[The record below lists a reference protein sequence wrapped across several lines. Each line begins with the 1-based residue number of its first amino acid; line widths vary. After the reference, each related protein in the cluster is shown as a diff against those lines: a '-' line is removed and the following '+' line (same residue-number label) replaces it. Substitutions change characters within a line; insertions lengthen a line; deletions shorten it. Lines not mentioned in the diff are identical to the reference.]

1 MRPRRASPLQ
11 IIHFM
16 GNRVWLRCSPAWLD
30 SQFECLILQHI
41 TQKNICDMAFFPR
54 NSIMHTESFEIF
66 SPQKTLFLHHL
77 CSLLRALNK
86 KSSAYKPSPR
96 HLLSGDTKGS
106 ASAYTIWAYFG
117 YNQRVSSSVF
127 QRSPIIIVV
136 GSMVKTNAQTNV
148 WKKFQNCPPKRWLVE
163 GSRFN

>member
-1 MRPRRASPLQ
+1 MTWLFFHEIALCTQRAS
-11 IIHFM
+11 
-16 GNRVWLRCSPAWLD
+16 R
-30 SQFECLILQHI
+30 
-41 TQKNICDMAFFPR
+41 FFLPK
-54 NSIMHTESFEIF
+54 
-66 SPQKTLFLHHL
+66 KTLFLHHL

-117 YNQRVSSSVF
+117 NNQRVSSSEF

-136 GSMVKTNAQTNV
+136 DFLTSLPLKRTLILAESLTSDPYNRGFF
-148 WKKFQNCPPKRWLVE
+148 KKRKSVYGL
-163 GSRFN
+163 SYS

>member
-1 MRPRRASPLQ
+1 MVTL
-11 IIHFM
+11 
-16 GNRVWLRCSPAWLD
+16 LT
-30 SQFECLILQHI
+30 CLIRFAIWVFDFAIYYTEKYLWHG
-41 TQKNICDMAFFPR
+41 FFPR

-117 YNQRVSSSVF
+117 NNQRVSSSVF

-136 GSMVKTNAQTNV
+136 DYWKDNISIFHLIPWDLKSVQPLRNSGSL
-148 WKKFQNCPPKRWLVE
+148 KRMAH
-163 GSRFN
+163 